1 MRCKVNQK
9 AAKALKKMLD
19 TLEAEGKMI
28 RVAVTE
34 HHGNHAHYA
43 ITLDTPKEHDV
54 VIHTDKDIDIIL
66 DSREEFLDGIFVQY
80 FYVPQEG
87 FVVTNSSKG
96 GHHHH

>member
-19 TLEAEGKMI
+19 TPEAEGKMI

-54 VIHTDKDIDIIL
+54 VVHTDKDIDIIL

>member
-1 MRCKVNQK
+1 MKCKVNQK

-19 TLEAEGKMI
+19 TPEAEGKMI
-28 RVAVTE
+28 RVEVTE

-43 ITLDTPKEHDV
+43 ISLDTPKEHDV

-80 FYVPQEG
+80 FFVPEEG

-96 GHHHH
+96 GQHHH